1 MNAEAQNSR
10 KGKYIIKN
18 ILLLFF
24 FFNKPLG
31 RLQSLH
37 LMKKQQEVNRTDIA
51 GYRNIEEKILWQY
64 ILTNRKENSTR
75 GEFLP
80 HQKMRKL

>member
-1 MNAEAQNSR
+1 
-10 KGKYIIKN
+10 
-18 ILLLFF
+18 
-24 FFNKPLG
+24 
-31 RLQSLH
+31 
-37 LMKKQQEVNRTDIA
+37 MKKQQEVNRTDRA